1 MAEPFCFV
9 LVLLFVGCV
18 VSLQCGRPHAQMPTG
33 DIWGRSSCVAR
44 HRRHSA
50 EGGCTPLSGAPQH
63 NVRNVQSRVCKRFP
77 RDHSADTFCSGGA
90 VVRVDVLGI

>member
-9 LVLLFVGCV
+9 LVLLLAGCA

-33 DIWGRSSCVAR
+33 DIWGRSPCVAR

-50 EGGCTPLSGAPQH
+50 EGGCTPLLDAPQR
-63 NVRNVQSRVCKRFP
+63 NVRSV
-77 RDHSADTFCSGGA
+77 
-90 VVRVDVLGI
+90 